1 MILGRS
7 KDTDFI
13 MQSHISQNVRYFVS
27 RVTSIVVGDSFN
39 TTVYVLWN
47 LSQSSTKEE
56 KIE

>member
-7 KDTDFI
+7 KDIDFI
-13 MQSHISQNVRYFVS
+13 IQSHISQNVRYFVS
-27 RVTSIVVGDSFN
+27 RVTSIVIGDSFN

-56 KIE
+56 KIA